1 MLIVARAP
9 YIPPAGAALAM
20 SIAAGL
26 APGRTP
32 GSAVP
37 ADPELIETSGPARL
51 RRSAITLIRRRP

>member
-1 MLIVARAP
+1 
-9 YIPPAGAALAM
+9 M